1 MDLHDVQKD
10 TRDGLHIASLAGAW
24 IALVGGFGG
33 MRTHRAPTSFAP
45 QLPEGLTRIAFNVT
59 LRGRWLRVEMTHGKA
74 RYVMAE
80 GEPLEIVHHG
90 EQLTVSTG
98 EPQERPIPAAQARA
112 RPPQPQSREP
122 ARREL
127 KIQ

>member
-1 MDLHDVQKD
+1 M
-10 TRDGLHIASLAGAW
+10 
-24 IALVGGFGG
+24 VGGFGG

-59 LRGRWLRVEMTHGKA
+59 LGGRLLRVEVTHGKA
-74 RYVMAE
+74 RYVIAD

-90 EQLTVSTG
+90 EQLTVSAG
-98 EPQERPIPAAQARA
+98 EPQERPIPALQARA
-112 RPPQPQSREP
+112 RPRQPRGREP
-122 ARREL
+122 ARLGL